1 MPRQLTPEEQQ
12 IIRQTEKEGAE
23 LAEREHDGKGA
34 NSVMRRIA
42 GILVFAAVYN
52 RENETYNFAKRNVQF
67 AAFFPL

>member
-42 GILVFAAVYN
+42 GILVFAAVFLL
-52 RENETYNFAKRNVQF
+52 FACIAYFVVSSTTH
-67 AAFFPL
+67 

>member
-23 LAEREHDGKGA
+23 LAEQEHDGKGA

-42 GILVFAAVYN
+42 GILVSPPSFSSSPASP
-52 RENETYNFAKRNVQF
+52 TS
-67 AAFFPL
+67 